1 MRHSLSLRA
10 AMYDSDS
17 ARLAEAQHE
26 LADVL
31 MSKGEH
37 LEAIALMG
45 NQSRSTKK
53 KWWLFA
59 ARCHWLERH
68 GLCT

>member
-1 MRHSLSLRA
+1 MRQSHSLRA
-10 AMYDSDS
+10 AMYGPDS

-37 LEAIALMG
+37 LEAIALME
-45 NQSRSTKK
+45 NQSRSTKSK
-53 KWWLFA
+53 VATIRDALP
-59 ARCHWLERH
+59 LV
-68 GLCT
+68 